1 MHTLR
6 EGICKEARET
16 KDSVSIVSEPL
27 FFLILFSGNTVNN
40 ATCEISKKKKKKKHI
55 HKKQHK
61 NKREYK
67 RANQFFE
74 MLEIVKIPIVDSCPK

>member
-1 MHTLR
+1 MLLV
-6 EGICKEARET
+6 K
-16 KDSVSIVSEPL
+16 
-27 FFLILFSGNTVNN
+27 FL
-40 ATCEISKKKKKKKHI
+40 KKRKHI

-67 RANQFFE
+67 RANQFFD

>member
-1 MHTLR
+1 MRTLR

-40 ATCEISKKKKKKKHI
+40 ATCEISKKKKKSI
-55 HKKQHK
+55 YTK
-61 NKREYK
+61 NSIKIKENIREPTSSLK
-67 RANQFFE
+67 
-74 MLEIVKIPIVDSCPK
+74 C